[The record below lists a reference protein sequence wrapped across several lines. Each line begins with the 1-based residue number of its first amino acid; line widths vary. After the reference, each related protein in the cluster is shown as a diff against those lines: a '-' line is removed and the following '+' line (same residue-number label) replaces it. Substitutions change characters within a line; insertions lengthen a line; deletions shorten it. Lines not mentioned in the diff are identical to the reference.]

1 MPQKK
6 IFLAACLLLLSVMVF
21 SQGCSDAGFCTM
33 GAMKPDQPYNKR
45 LKIKLRSIEF
55 SQYYGHT
62 HFNNKIRVSTS
73 RRTLVWAATIS
84 SRQKSHTKSPKVTS
98 VRSKV

>member
-1 MPQKK
+1 
-6 IFLAACLLLLSVMVF
+6 MVF

-62 HFNNKIRVSTS
+62 HFNNKIRVSTLEANIGLGS
-73 RRTLVWAATIS
+73 DYIFQAKVPYQNRPR
-84 SRQKSHTKSPKVTS
+84 SPRYVQS
-98 VRSKV
+98 LSDVR